1 MVFND
6 FSIMARCLILRLSS
20 KSAKLILIS
29 MFLFGLILESLM
41 SISLNDKMRNHI
53 LQDNPCNDTHIGDVG
68 DNVILKMLMKCI

>member
-1 MVFND
+1 M
-6 FSIMARCLILRLSS
+6 ILV
-20 KSAKLILIS
+20 S
-29 MFLFGLILESLM
+29 MFLFGLILGSLM